1 MTHFV
6 TPQLVRVTPFIH
18 HSKHLLA
25 TSISCFQTLSF
36 PQFST
41 KTSALAHCRTH
52 SPLRPAMDAQPPES
66 AASGEDFVHVPDLKM
81 ESLSE
86 SMVRIDE
93 PSDADAAPSASD
105 DAPDSDRRQVTL
117 PEELSRNVLVLS
129 CESAAEGG
137 VCDVYLVGTAH
148 VSEVLVRVVQ
158 NQVLGFVML
167 YIVTM
172 FNESE

>member
-18 HSKHLLA
+18 LSKHLLT
-25 TSISCFQTLSF
+25 TSIPCSQTLSLR
-36 PQFST
+36 QFST
-41 KTSALAHCRTH
+41 KTSALARCRTH
-52 SPLRPAMDAQPPES
+52 SPLRPAMDAKPPES

-86 SMVRIDE
+86 SIVRIDE
-93 PSDADAAPSASD
+93 PSDADAAPSMSD
-105 DAPDSDRRQVTL
+105 EAPDSDHRQVTL

-148 VSEVLVRVVQ
+148 VSEVLYW
-158 NQVLGFVML
+158 FW
-167 YIVTM
+167 
-172 FNESE
+172 